1 MLKRIAA
8 FFQWLPDDSIP
19 DLEPIKYRHAVVLA
33 FRPDIPSPL
42 SALAVG
48 WLGKVVLSRG
58 DVDGASMLALRDACA
73 TQRTDIGELG
83 SHTCDICGEFQD
95 RGEFIVQAN
104 GRTYVL
110 PRMVLRY
117 VEAHGY
123 RPPDTFLSDLLLW
136 AAMERKLSRTKG
148 LSQ

>member
-8 FFQWLPDDSIP
+8 FFQRLPDESIP
-19 DLEPIKYRHAVVLA
+19 DLEPIEYRHAVVLA

-48 WLGKVVLSRG
+48 WLGKVVLSKG
-58 DVDGASMLALRDACA
+58 DVDGASMLALRDACNA
-73 TQRTDIGELG
+73 QQTDIGELG
-83 SHTCDICGEFQD
+83 SHTCGICGQFKD

-110 PRMVLRY
+110 PRMVLHY
-117 VEAHGY
+117 IEAHRY
-123 RPPDTFLSDLLLW
+123 RPPDTFLSDLLVW
-136 AAMERKLSRTKG
+136 VATERKLSRTKG